1 MIVNEACPDLGEMA
15 VKTCYSS
22 LHRHSVA
29 IRGLKEDDLADSRMF
44 LELNKSTL
52 MLLK

>member
-1 MIVNEACPDLGEMA
+1 MPLPDLGEMA
-15 VKTCYSS
+15 VKACYSS
-22 LHRHSVA
+22 LRKQSIE

-44 LELNKSTL
+44 LDLNKSTL